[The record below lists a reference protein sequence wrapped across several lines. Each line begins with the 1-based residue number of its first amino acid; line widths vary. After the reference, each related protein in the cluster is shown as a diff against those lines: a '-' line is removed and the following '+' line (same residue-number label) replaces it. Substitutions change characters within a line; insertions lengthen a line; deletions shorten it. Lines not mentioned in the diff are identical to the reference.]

1 MLSRVVFIFLVVL
14 NVFGVKSQLTLG
26 GGLSSVGAIDIKN
39 PYVGINLLGEY
50 REDDMAYFAR
60 FYSTLPQFDSDTSVQ
75 MFNINKDENLNF
87 FLNGTTNYNYNVLEV
102 GKRNFYGK
110 DLEFGFAGYMS
121 SHFSLIMN
129 TLSFKNEAFDQ
140 SRYKFPDGYVDK
152 AKIYALAGG
161 INLGAQYALFYGTYF
176 LDFGL
181 NYVLMARPSQSLSQD
196 QFQKFNSYRQFFF
209 VANFGFKKTIFN
221 SY

>member
-181 NYVLMARPSQSLSQD
+181 NYVLMARPNQSFSQE
-196 QFQKFNSYRQFFF
+196 QFQNFNSYRQFFF

>member
-14 NVFGVKSQLTLG
+14 NVFVVKSQLTIG
-26 GGLSSVGAIDIKN
+26 GGLSSIGAIDVKN
-39 PYVGINLLGEY
+39 PYLGFNLLGEY

-60 FYSTLPQFDSDTSVQ
+60 FYSTLPQFDSDKIIQ
-75 MFNINKDENLNF
+75 MDAINSNEEINLD
-87 FLNGTTNYNYNVLEV
+87 LNGRVNYNYNVLEL

-129 TLSFKNEAFDQ
+129 TLSFKSDAFDQ

-161 INLGAQYALFYGTYF
+161 VNLGAQYALFYGTYF

-181 NYVLMARPSQSLSQD
+181 NYVLMARPNQSFSQE
-196 QFQKFNSYRQFFF
+196 QFQNFNSYRQFFF

>member
-1 MLSRVVFIFLVVL
+1 
-14 NVFGVKSQLTLG
+14 
-26 GGLSSVGAIDIKN
+26 
-39 PYVGINLLGEY
+39 
-50 REDDMAYFAR
+50 MAYFAR